1 MEVRDGFQV
10 CGESPAFFF
19 NIFFF
24 KLKYTIS
31 IFVKI
36 DLQKVSGG
44 TVGEE
49 SACIAGDPGSIL
61 GLGRPP
67 GDGHGDPLQY
77 SCLDNSMDREAW
89 TSTVH
94 GIAKTWSYE
103 HLISFHVKEISLL

>member
-67 GDGHGDPLQY
+67 GEGHGSPFQY
-77 SCLDNSMDREAW
+77 GLNIYIVLRFF
-89 TSTVH
+89 
-94 GIAKTWSYE
+94 
-103 HLISFHVKEISLL
+103 FHYKLL